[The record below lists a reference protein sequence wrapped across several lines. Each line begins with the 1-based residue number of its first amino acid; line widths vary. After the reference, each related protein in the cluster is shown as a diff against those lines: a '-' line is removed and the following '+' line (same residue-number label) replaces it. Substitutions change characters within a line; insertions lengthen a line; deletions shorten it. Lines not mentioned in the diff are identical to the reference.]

1 MEEVCI
7 RFPFMAENILKN
19 LDFMSLVKCME
30 ASRKMKECLDKG
42 RVLWKQMILK
52 NIKGM
57 FMLYTVG
64 LNMCV
69 TLKKMPAHAEHIFDT
84 FEYF

>member
-1 MEEVCI
+1 MEEECI

-19 LDFMSLVKCME
+19 LDFMSLVKCKE

-52 NIKGM
+52 NIKG
-57 FMLYTVG
+57 T
-64 LNMCV
+64 CV
-69 TLKKMPAHAEHIFDT
+69 HDIGFGGNISVN
-84 FEYF
+84 YSGV